1 MGYAKRILLGV
12 ASLGFVLST
21 GASFPGTATADTAS
35 SVVLANTCFSCH
47 GTDGHSAGAM
57 PALNGKPA
65 KLIEIALKAFRDGK
79 KDSTV
84 MMRIA
89 KGFNDAEIKALSE
102 YFSKNKN

>member
-1 MGYAKRILLGV
+1 MRNSKPLLLGV
-12 ASLGFVLST
+12 ASLGIILTTST
-21 GASFPGTATADTAS
+21 IPGTAAADTPAS
-35 SVVLANTCFSCH
+35 EVLANTCFSCH

-57 PALNGKPA
+57 PILNGKPA

-89 KGFNDAEIKALSE
+89 KGFDDAEIKALSE
-102 YFSKNKN
+102 YFAKNPN

>member
-1 MGYAKRILLGV
+1 MRNSTKMLLAA
-12 ASLGFVLST
+12 ASLGFILSS
-21 GASFPGTATADTAS
+21 GAMPGTAAADTPS
-35 SVVLANTCFSCH
+35 SVILANTCFSCH

-57 PALNGKPA
+57 PSLNGKPA

-89 KGFNDAEIKALSE
+89 KGFDDAEIKALSE
-102 YFSKNKN
+102 YFAKNPN

>member
-1 MGYAKRILLGV
+1 MQHRKSMLLGAV
-12 ASLGFVLST
+12 SLGMILST
-21 GASFPGTATADTAS
+21 GALPGSAAADTPS

-57 PALNGKPA
+57 PTLNGKPA

-79 KDSTV
+79 KESTV

-89 KGFNDAEIKALSE
+89 KGFDDAEIKALAE
-102 YFSKNKN
+102 YFAKNPN